1 MPQLKE
7 LKKIYNK
14 SYFPPCLSIRFYDT
28 IISDIKTR
36 DFFMSKGWDSGML
49 KKLKALV
56 GKGLSTAEMGKKLG
70 MSKNAVV
77 GKLNR
82 LGWNAKAS
90 EVVEKKPAKST
101 KEKPTAKTA
110 KAPAKKA
117 APVKKTVAKK
127 APVKVAD
134 KKAVAK
140 KPVVKK
146 AEKPV
151 KKETVKKEKVAEKNT
166 KPAKKEAVKV
176 VEKPVIKTAS
186 KKTQKDLALHELL
199 IQHALQMASLKPNQC
214 RWPIGDPDSDNFHFC
229 GETVFAGKPYC
240 YEHCR
245 QAYQFTPPK
254 KK

>member
-1 MPQLKE
+1 
-7 LKKIYNK
+7 
-14 SYFPPCLSIRFYDT
+14 
-28 IISDIKTR
+28 
-36 DFFMSKGWDSGML
+36 MSTGWDSNML

-82 LGWNAKAS
+82 LGWNAKATDATP
-90 EVVEKKPAKST
+90 KKSAKSEAT
-101 KEKPTAKTA
+101 KKVATKKSDA
-110 KAPAKKA
+110 KA
-117 APVKKTVAKK
+117 APKKTVKKVVAPK
-127 APVKVAD
+127 APVKKVAD
-134 KKAVAK
+134 KKSVKPIKVEK
-140 KPVVKK
+140 KTPAKK
-146 AEKPV
+146 AEK
-151 KKETVKKEKVAEKNT
+151 TV
-166 KPAKKEAVKV
+166 KPAKKEVTPKEA
-176 VEKPVIKTAS
+176 KPVIKTAS
-186 KKTQKDLALHELL
+186 KKTKKDLALHELL
-199 IQHALQMASLKPNQC
+199 IQHALQMANLKPNQC